1 MTPNSSDSPSPDP
14 SPGTPPWRDALSE
27 LEERFRWRREAWAR
41 RKQLIAE
48 IDHLERERA
57 ELEVAWLEV
66 AELRPIQAWWRRLNR
81 WLHMRPK
88 VEAEPSEVERLVADR
103 LREIEDRE
111 AELES
116 LEGSLAKAEF
126 TRDQDEANLDEWRA
140 LAREWI
146 AQHEPD
152 KAMRLRGLDIQLAEL
167 EGRDVVLRRSRRDL
181 NRALSVIQQLN
192 AQINTRQVSRN
203 TSETFTENLSES
215 IAVNTA
221 LGAPYSTSGGG
232 AARRRMRQ
240 AAAAASRIERLTPQ
254 LERELRLTGQRLLEL
269 NDAFPGVLGPKPA
282 GEDLYA
288 DAADAIERW
297 AALKPGQIASALVSQ
312 DYDLLRR
319 LDSRLGTAAA
329 DCNTERESI
338 AGDLEREL
346 LG

>member
-1 MTPNSSDSPSPDP
+1 M
-14 SPGTPPWRDALSE
+14 PPWRGALSE

-48 IDHLERERA
+48 IDRLERERA

-66 AELRPIQAWWRRLNR
+66 AELRPIQAWWRRLNG

-88 VEAEPSEVERLVADR
+88 VEAEPAEVERLVADR
-103 LREIEDRE
+103 LREIEERD
-111 AELES
+111 AELEA
-116 LEGSLAKAEF
+116 LEVSLAEVER
-126 TRDQDEANLDEWRA
+126 TRDQDEADLNEWRA

-167 EGRDVVLRRSRRDL
+167 EGQDVVLRRSRRDL

-192 AQINTRQVSRN
+192 SQSSARQVSRN
-203 TSETFTENLSES
+203 ASEPHAEGLGAA
-215 IAVNTA
+215 IALNTA
-221 LGAPYSTSGGG
+221 LGAPYSTAGGSN
-232 AARRRMRQ
+232 ARRRMRQ

-269 NDAFPGVLGPKPA
+269 NAAYPAVLGPNPA

-288 DAADAIERW
+288 DTADAIERW
-297 AALKPGQIASALVSQ
+297 ATLKPGQMASALVSS
-312 DYDLLRR
+312 DHDLLRR
-319 LDSRLGTAAA
+319 LDGRLGQAAVECSA
-329 DCNTERESI
+329 ERERI
-338 AGDLEREL
+338 AEGLEREL